1 VFDSKWCVCV
11 ERSTTHAY
19 IVDEGRFSAGI
30 FGSHRKPSLHGG
42 MQSPKKHGP
51 ERRQEGAATPRVRP
65 HPGGPLRHHLLL
77 VSCLVGL
84 GPSCGGVSTQLLREG
99 GLLHFSLFAHFWN
112 THCASRFVL
121 YFVHFHLFLGICLQ
135 NMFSRNTS
143 GTRQ

>member
-65 HPGGPLRHHLLL
+65 HPGGPPAPPPSSGQLSGGPRPLLWW
-77 VSCLVGL
+77 CLDPV
-84 GPSCGGVSTQLLREG
+84 
-99 GLLHFSLFAHFWN
+99 
-112 THCASRFVL
+112 AS
-121 YFVHFHLFLGICLQ
+121 
-135 NMFSRNTS
+135 
-143 GTRQ
+143 